1 MIPIKH
7 QEFIKEIIE
16 LLKIDSRFEC
26 LLGAGS
32 MINDEMDEHSDLDL
46 ILVVKKEEFPEIM
59 LKRKEFA
66 IKLNGYLSGFTGEHV
81 GEPRLLI
88 CLYERNNEN
97 DQNDLLLHVDL
108 KFITF
113 DSMINELIEMPIV
126 LWENNNNNLSIKD
139 LIKNSN
145 VKWPNKEPQWFED
158 RIWIWIHY
166 CLTKIQR
173 GEFFEAI
180 GMLSWI
186 RDQVLGPMS
195 YRRVGGLNQRGVRKL
210 ELISEPISILLKT
223 TIPSKIDKSSLLE
236 SCNNC
241 ITIYLNFRNDFPPNN
256 IIKNMPSNLNKI
268 LNNNNNSI

>member
-1 MIPIKH
+1 MIPIVH
-7 QEFIKEIIE
+7 QKFIKDIIE

-46 ILVVKKEEFPEIM
+46 ILVVKKEYFSEIM
-59 LKRKEFA
+59 LKRKEIA
-66 IKLNGYLSGFTGEHV
+66 IELNGYVSGFTGEHV

-97 DQNDLLLHVDL
+97 VDENNKVSLLHVDL
-108 KFITF
+108 KFITL
-113 DSMINELIEMPIV
+113 DSMINELIERPIV
-126 LWENNNNNLSIKD
+126 LWENNIDNSIKEII
-139 LIKNSN
+139 LKSN
-145 VKWPNKEPQWFED
+145 VKWPNKEAQWFED

-166 CLTKIQR
+166 CITKIQR

-186 RDQVLGPMS
+186 RDQVLGPMH
-195 YRRVGGLNQRGVRKL
+195 YRRIGLNQRGVRKL
-210 ELISEPISILLKT
+210 EKLISEPNLNLLKT
-223 TIPSKIDKSSLLE
+223 TIPSNVNKSLLLE

-241 ITIYLNFRNDFPPNN
+241 INIYLNLRNDSPPNN
-256 IIKNMPSNLNKI
+256 IIKNMPSNLIKM
-268 LNNNNNSI
+268 LNV

>member
-7 QEFIKEIIE
+7 QNFIKEIIE
-16 LLKIDSRFEC
+16 LLKNDSRFEC

-46 ILVVKKEEFPEIM
+46 MLVVKKEEFSEIM
-59 LKRKEFA
+59 SKRKEFA

-88 CLYERNNEN
+88 CLYERDNEN
-97 DQNDLLLHVDL
+97 NQNDLLLHVDL
-108 KFITF
+108 KFITL
-113 DSMINELIEMPIV
+113 DSMIKELIEMPVV
-126 LWENNNNNLSIKD
+126 LWENSSNSLSIKD

-195 YRRVGGLNQRGVRKL
+195 NRRIGLNQRGVRKL
-210 ELISEPISILLKT
+210 ELISEPISTLLKT
-223 TIPSKIDKSSLLE
+223 TIPSNIDKSSLYE

-241 ITIYLNFRNDFPPNN
+241 ITIYLNLRDDYPPNN

-268 LNNNNNSI
+268 LNNI